1 MPVKKFKSFE
11 EAERDLWVFEPD
23 DRYYER
29 LRGFYNFAAK
39 FSVARFPRA
48 IFKFRSMQEAN
59 RQADSVISGR
69 GESLAAQ

>member
-23 DRYYER
+23 ERYYER

-39 FSVARFPRA
+39 FSVARFPSA
-48 IFKFRSMQEAN
+48 VFKFRTIQEAKS
-59 RQADSVISGR
+59 QKTEVR
-69 GESLAAQ
+69 GQK